1 MIDIFESTAQ
11 LRPEAVF
18 FTAVDRRGNETAYTY
33 RQARLIASQLARR
46 LRDKGVFPGD
56 AVAVD
61 LPNGPMYVFL
71 ALAAA
76 YGGFALVA
84 LNHRLTD
91 AEKLTRVL
99 ELERAGLRVAYTVDA
114 AGEPKLFEA
123 VCNSLLRNER
133 AGRVDDS
140 LGGSVEDAIHFAERA
155 AHVFDSSHRA
165 LIMFT
170 SGTTG
175 KPKAAELTWGNLVEA
190 SKASNRVLSGR
201 VRGRGLWQAV
211 LPFFHV
217 GGFQVLVRSVCSRW
231 PLRIYERFDAA
242 AVLRDAEVMHATHIS
257 VVDKMLQDMLNAR
270 PSALAQY
277 ECVLLGGG
285 PLNAKTVARALE
297 AGGRVYASYGMTET
311 SSQVANTLITPQ
323 FTGGMRLL
331 PGYSARI
338 VEPDAAGFGR
348 LALRGP
354 GVFGGYANARAPFT
368 VDGFFLT
375 GDTAALHDGCLY
387 VRERT
392 GDMFISGGEN
402 VYPAEIVGI
411 VGESGSGKSSLM
423 KCLFFDEEATSGD
436 VRARPFDGGAANLL
450 ALSPQQRRAIR
461 NTVFGM
467 VYQNPYLGLRMD
479 FSSLSNIAEQMI
491 ASGSRN
497 VGAMRSRGE
506 DLLGRVNIPLSRA
519 TEPPR
524 NFSGGMQQRVQIA
537 KALSNNPPIL
547 LLDEVTTGLDLSV
560 QAAVL
565 DLVQQIRRDFNVSML
580 VVSHDLGVIR
590 MLADR
595 TLVMLDG
602 RVIESGLTDQILED
616 PQHSYT
622 QQLVYSLL

>member
-1 MIDIFESTAQ
+1 MSNYDWKCGKEYREIRYELCDGVAKISINRPERRNAFTPLTVMEMYDAFSEARDDASVGVILLTGVNHGGRHEDEAFCSGGDQKKRGNGGYVGEDNIPRLNVLDLQRLIRVVPKPVIAMVNGYAIGGGHVLSILCDLTIAADTAKFGQTGPKVGSFDAGYGAGYLAAIVGQKKAREIWYLCRQYTADEALEMGPREQGRALRRFGRRVHGLGRRDDAVFPHSPALHEGIVQRRHRRPCGSAAAGRRRHTSVLHHRRGQRGPRRLQGEARPRLHPVPEVSVGCFAPLPQPAGGFLCPVQLIAPKEFHEPFMIDIFESTAQ

-211 LPFFHV
+211 LPFSTWAVFRC
-217 GGFQVLVRSVCSRW
+217 LCAAS
-231 PLRIYERFDAA
+231 AA
-242 AVLRDAEVMHATHIS
+242 AGLCVFT
-257 VVDKMLQDMLNAR
+257 
-270 PSALAQY
+270 SASTRRRC
-277 ECVLLGGG
+277 CV
-285 PLNAKTVARALE
+285 
-297 AGGRVYASYGMTET
+297 
-311 SSQVANTLITPQ
+311 TP
-323 FTGGMRLL
+323 R
-331 PGYSARI
+331 
-338 VEPDAAGFGR
+338 
-348 LALRGP
+348 
-354 GVFGGYANARAPFT
+354 
-368 VDGFFLT
+368 
-375 GDTAALHDGCLY
+375 
-387 VRERT
+387 
-392 GDMFISGGEN
+392 
-402 VYPAEIVGI
+402 
-411 VGESGSGKSSLM
+411 
-423 KCLFFDEEATSGD
+423 
-436 VRARPFDGGAANLL
+436 
-450 ALSPQQRRAIR
+450 
-461 NTVFGM
+461 
-467 VYQNPYLGLRMD
+467 
-479 FSSLSNIAEQMI
+479 
-491 ASGSRN
+491 
-497 VGAMRSRGE
+497 
-506 DLLGRVNIPLSRA
+506 
-519 TEPPR
+519 
-524 NFSGGMQQRVQIA
+524 
-537 KALSNNPPIL
+537 
-547 LLDEVTTGLDLSV
+547 
-560 QAAVL
+560 
-565 DLVQQIRRDFNVSML
+565 
-580 VVSHDLGVIR
+580 
-590 MLADR
+590 
-595 TLVMLDG
+595 
-602 RVIESGLTDQILED
+602 
-616 PQHSYT
+616 
-622 QQLVYSLL
+622 

>member
-33 RQARLIASQLARR
+33 RQTRLIASQLARR

-311 SSQVANTLITPQ
+311 CGDGLVNYAQAEPHIRALGKPDGHCEYKLDE
-323 FTGGMRLL
+323 TGEICIRGGCVML
-331 PGYSARI
+331 GYYKDPEATAEI
-338 VEPDAAGFGR
+338 IDK
-348 LALRGP
+348 
-354 GVFGGYANARAPFT
+354 
-368 VDGFFLT
+368 DGWLHT
-375 GDTAALHDGCLY
+375 GDLAREDEDGYYYMVGRKKNLIILG
-387 VRERT
+387 T
-392 GDMFISGGEN
+392 GEN
-402 VYPAEIVGI
+402 VSPEELERRLNACPEVQECVVREMGKRIGALICCAE
-411 VGESGSGKSSLM
+411 EKQA
-423 KCLFFDEEATSGD
+423 E
-436 VRARPFDGGAANLL
+436 VRAFITGLNRTLPLY
-450 ALSPQQRRAIR
+450 QRITA
-461 NTVFGM
+461 VE
-467 VYQNPYLGLRMD
+467 
-479 FSSLSNIAEQMI
+479 FS
-491 ASGSRN
+491 
-497 VGAMRSRGE
+497 
-506 DLLGRVNIPLSRA
+506 
-519 TEPPR
+519 TEPLPR
-524 NFSGGMQQRVQIA
+524 NAMG
-537 KALSNNPPIL
+537 KL
-547 LLDEVTTGLDLSV
+547 L
-560 QAAVL
+560 
-565 DLVQQIRRDFNVSML
+565 RR
-580 VVSHDLGVIR
+580 
-590 MLADR
+590 
-595 TLVMLDG
+595 
-602 RVIESGLTDQILED
+602 
-616 PQHSYT
+616 
-622 QQLVYSLL
+622 

>member
-56 AVAVD
+56 VVAVD

-242 AVLRDAEVMHATHIS
+242 AVLRALRTLYAPDISDGRLETLAARLGSDVPFFIRGGTQLATGRGEVVSPLPQLAAGWF
-257 VVDKMLQDMLNAR
+257 VVVKPD
-270 PSALAQY
+270 
-277 ECVLLGGG
+277 E
-285 PLNAKTVARALE
+285 
-297 AGGRVYASYGMTET
+297 
-311 SSQVANTLITPQ
+311 
-323 FTGGMRLL
+323 
-331 PGYSARI
+331 GYSTAEMYRRLDEPGSVLVRNSRYMQDAVAANNVHAVA
-338 VEPDAAGFGR
+338 VELHNSFERVVPKDSSLR
-348 LALRGP
+348 TIKDALREQG
-354 GVFGGYANARAPFT
+354 
-368 VDGFFLT
+368 
-375 GDTAALHDGCLY
+375 ALGTLL
-387 VRERT
+387 
-392 GDMFISGGEN
+392 
-402 VYPAEIVGI
+402 
-411 VGESGSGKSSLM
+411 SGSGSAVFG
-423 KCLFFDEEATSGD
+423 LFDDQSAAAAAAVALKKTWPWVF
-436 VRARPFDGGAANLL
+436 VARP
-450 ALSPQQRRAIR
+450 
-461 NTVFGM
+461 V
-467 VYQNPYLGLRMD
+467 
-479 FSSLSNIAEQMI
+479 
-491 ASGSRN
+491 
-497 VGAMRSRGE
+497 
-506 DLLGRVNIPLSRA
+506 
-519 TEPPR
+519 
-524 NFSGGMQQRVQIA
+524 
-537 KALSNNPPIL
+537 
-547 LLDEVTTGLDLSV
+547 
-560 QAAVL
+560 
-565 DLVQQIRRDFNVSML
+565 
-580 VVSHDLGVIR
+580 
-590 MLADR
+590 
-595 TLVMLDG
+595 
-602 RVIESGLTDQILED
+602 
-616 PQHSYT
+616 
-622 QQLVYSLL
+622 

>member
-56 AVAVD
+56 VVAVD

-165 LIMFT
+165 LVMFT

-217 GGFQVLVRSVCSRW
+217 TVN
-231 PLRIYERFDAA
+231 
-242 AVLRDAEVMHATHIS
+242 
-257 VVDKMLQDMLNAR
+257 VV
-270 PSALAQY
+270 
-277 ECVLLGGG
+277 
-285 PLNAKTVARALE
+285 T
-297 AGGRVYASYGMTET
+297 
-311 SSQVANTLITPQ
+311 
-323 FTGGMRLL
+323 F
-331 PGYSARI
+331 
-338 VEPDAAGFGR
+338 
-348 LALRGP
+348 
-354 GVFGGYANARAPFT
+354 
-368 VDGFFLT
+368 
-375 GDTAALHDGCLY
+375 H
-387 VRERT
+387 
-392 GDMFISGGEN
+392 
-402 VYPAEIVGI
+402 
-411 VGESGSGKSSLM
+411 
-423 KCLFFDEEATSGD
+423 
-436 VRARPFDGGAANLL
+436 
-450 ALSPQQRRAIR
+450 
-461 NTVFGM
+461 
-467 VYQNPYLGLRMD
+467 
-479 FSSLSNIAEQMI
+479 
-491 ASGSRN
+491 
-497 VGAMRSRGE
+497 
-506 DLLGRVNIPLSRA
+506 
-519 TEPPR
+519 
-524 NFSGGMQQRVQIA
+524 
-537 KALSNNPPIL
+537 
-547 LLDEVTTGLDLSV
+547 
-560 QAAVL
+560 
-565 DLVQQIRRDFNVSML
+565 
-580 VVSHDLGVIR
+580 
-590 MLADR
+590 
-595 TLVMLDG
+595 
-602 RVIESGLTDQILED
+602 
-616 PQHSYT
+616 
-622 QQLVYSLL
+622 